1 LTDKAEGN
9 ICTCNTNKEN
19 PMDAPKT
26 NFLNT
31 CLFFNTNV
39 FSRHLLKLAELE
51 FAHLK
56 ISPAHASLLLLVFET
71 PGISPKELSRLL
83 QLNPSTVTRFV
94 DALAKKKL
102 VRRQNKGKVAFI
114 YPTPRGLDIKAKV
127 AQAYKNLY
135 LKYSEILGPET
146 AVMLS
151 HRISQ
156 ASERIKT
163 SLALKDD
170 PIS

>member
-1 LTDKAEGN
+1 
-9 ICTCNTNKEN
+9 
-19 PMDAPKT
+19 MDAPKE

-31 CLFFNTNV
+31 CLFFNTNA
-39 FSRHLLKLAELE
+39 FSRHLLKLAEIE

-56 ISPAHASLLLLVFET
+56 VSPAHASLLLLVFET
-71 PGISPKELSRLL
+71 PGISPKELSRMLE
-83 QLNPSTVTRFV
+83 LNPSTITRFV

-102 VRRQNKGKVAFI
+102 VRRQSKGKIAFI
-114 YPTPRGLDIKAKV
+114 FPTPKGLGIKAQV
-127 AQAYKNLY
+127 AKAYKNLY

-151 HRISQ
+151 HKI
-156 ASERIKT
+156 
-163 SLALKDD
+163 SLANEQIKISLDCKDG

>member
-1 LTDKAEGN
+1 
-9 ICTCNTNKEN
+9 
-19 PMDAPKT
+19 MDAPKD

-31 CLFFNTNV
+31 CLFFNTNT
-39 FSRHLLKLAELE
+39 FSRHLLKLAEIE
-51 FAHLK
+51 FSRLK

-94 DALAKKKL
+94 DALSKKKL
-102 VRRQNKGKVAFI
+102 VHRQNKGKVAFI
-114 YPTPRGLDIKAKV
+114 FPTPRGLDIRGQV

-146 AVMLS
+146 AGMLS
-151 HRISQ
+151 HSISQ
-156 ASERIKT
+156 ANEQVRNALDIK
-163 SLALKDD
+163 DN

>member
-1 LTDKAEGN
+1 
-9 ICTCNTNKEN
+9 
-19 PMDAPKT
+19 MDAPKD
-26 NFLNT
+26 NFLNS
-31 CLFFNTNV
+31 CLFFNTNA

-51 FAHLK
+51 FAKLK
-56 ISPAHASLLLLVFET
+56 LSPAHASLLLLVFET

-83 QLNPSTVTRFV
+83 QLNPSTITRFI

-114 YPTPRGLDIKAKV
+114 SPTPRGLGIRAEV
-127 AQAYKNLY
+127 ARAYKNLY

-151 HRISQ
+151 HKISQ
-156 ASERIKT
+156 ANEQVKA
-163 SLALKDD
+163 SLDQKNN
-170 PIS
+170 